1 MPTFAAMEKQREI
14 WVDWLRVIA
23 CFMVMTVH
31 STEPFYIGDGGAL
44 VLTRGD
50 AFWTAFIDSLVRCC
64 VPLFAVA
71 SSYLLFPL
79 RYSAREFAR
88 RRAVRILVPL
98 AIWSVLY
105 AVVWLPPTQGLK
117 GLLFNFNYA
126 SGHLWF
132 VYMLVGIYLL
142 MPLLSPWA
150 EKVGRKELL
159 VYLGIW
165 LFTTTFPMLRDWLS
179 GRTPFIQGFSG
190 VPRQAL
196 EPLWGEASWNS
207 YGTFYYLSGFI
218 GYLLLGLYFRK
229 FVGQMS
235 TGKTL
240 LVGLGTFL
248 PGFAITAVGFY
259 RRLMATCGGAF
270 PYRGTL
276 GDIAW
281 WETTWIFD
289 STGIALMTIG
299 AIVLLR
305 SINSDGAFY
314 RSIIL
319 PVSQASYG
327 MYLAH
332 MFVLAAFSS
341 LFRDWLGTG
350 GDALWV
356 TPVEILLTAVCSYL
370 VTALVAI
377 LLRRIPRL
385 GPWLMG

>member
-1 MPTFAAMEKQREI
+1 MPTFAYMEKQREI

-50 AFWTAFIDSLVRCC
+50 AFWAAFIDSLVRCC

-179 GRTPFIQGFSG
+179 GPTPFILGFSG
-190 VPRQAL
+190 VPRQTF

-248 PGFAITAVGFY
+248 PGFAITAAGFY
-259 RRLMATCGGAF
+259 RRLMASCGGVF
-270 PYRGTL
+270 PYRGSL

-314 RSIIL
+314 RRIIL

-341 LFRDWLGTG
+341 LFRGWLGTG

-356 TPVEILLTAVCSYL
+356 TPVEILLTAVCSYI
-370 VTALVAI
+370 VTALAAI

-385 GPWLMG
+385 GTWLMG